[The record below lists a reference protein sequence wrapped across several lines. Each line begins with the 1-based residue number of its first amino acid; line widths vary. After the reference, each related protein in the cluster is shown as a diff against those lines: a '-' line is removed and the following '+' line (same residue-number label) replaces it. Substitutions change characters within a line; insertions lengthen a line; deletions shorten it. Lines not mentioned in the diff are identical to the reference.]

1 MAPAAFVPPGQT
13 PVNSI
18 NYYTSIVGEM
28 GGERAA
34 ANAVRL
40 FMMPGTNHCA
50 GGEGPNTFDR
60 MAVIEQWVE
69 RGQAPERIPATH
81 STNGVVDRTRPL
93 CTYPQVA
100 KYKGSGSIDDAASF
114 VCAAP

>member
-1 MAPAAFVPPGQT
+1 M
-13 PVNSI
+13 NSI
-18 NYYTSIVGEM
+18 NYYSSIAREM

-34 ANAVRL
+34 ASSVRL

-60 MAVIEQWVE
+60 MRVIEQWVE
-69 RGQAPERIPATH
+69 QGQAPERIPATH

-93 CTYPQVA
+93 CPYPQVA
-100 KYKGSGSIDDAASF
+100 KYKGSGSIDDAGSF
-114 VCAAP
+114 VCAVP